1 MKYIR
6 LNASN
11 VVMEIIPG
19 EDSRFPGIP
28 IEQRYSAD
36 FIAALI
42 QTADET
48 EVEQNW
54 VYNPDDQTFSAP
66 PAPEPGP
73 EPEPEPEP
81 VEVARAAKVAEI
93 STACSAAIDA
103 GTSVDLPSGTRE
115 EFTYTV
121 ADQANVSEMFT
132 ACLAGATGYIYHAN
146 NAPCKTYPVADVVA
160 IYGTLSMY
168 KTGQLT
174 YHNQL
179 RQFVNSLTTAEDI
192 QTVTYG
198 QPLIGECLTQYNALM
213 AEAQEQMQAVLS
225 KLGGGDAVGG

>member
-6 LNASN
+6 LNADN

-54 VYNPDDQTFSAP
+54 IYNPDDQTFSAP
-66 PAPEPGP
+66 PVPEPGP
-73 EPEPEPEP
+73 DPEPEPEP
-81 VEVARAAKVAEI
+81 VEVARAAKIAEI
-93 STACSAAIDA
+93 SAACNAAIDA

-115 EFTYTV
+115 SFTYTV
-121 ADQANVSEMFT
+121 ADQANISEMFT
-132 ACLAGATGYIYHAN
+132 ACLAGATGYIYHEN
-146 NAPCKTYPVADVVA
+146 NGPCKNYPAADVVA

-179 RQFVNSLTTAEDI
+179 RQFVNGLTTAEDI

-198 QPLIGECLTQYNALM
+198 QPLIGGYLTKYNDLM
-213 AEAQEQMQAVLS
+213 AEAQTQMDTVLAKIS
-225 KLGGGDAVGG
+225 QGMSL

>member
-6 LNASN
+6 LDSKNR
-11 VVMEIIPG
+11 VMEIIPD
-19 EDSRFPGIP
+19 ENPIFPGIP
-28 IEQRYSAD
+28 IEQRYTAE
-36 FIAALI
+36 FIATLMPVE
-42 QTADET
+42 DET

-54 VYNPDDQTFSAP
+54 VYDPETKTFDEP
-66 PAPEPGP
+66 PTPEPGP

-93 STACSAAIDA
+93 STACNAAIDA

-146 NAPCKTYPVADVVA
+146 NSPCKTYPAADVVA

-198 QPLIGECLTQYNALM
+198 QPLIGEYLTQYNDLM
-213 AEAQEQMQAVLS
+213 AEAQTQM
-225 KLGGGDAVGG
+225 DAVQAKISQGMSL

>member
-6 LNASN
+6 INSDN
-11 VVMEIIPG
+11 IVMEIIPG
-19 EDSRFPGIP
+19 EDPIFPGIP

-54 VYNPDDQTFSAP
+54 VYDPETKTFDEP

-73 EPEPEPEP
+73 DPEPEPEP
-81 VEVARAAKVAEI
+81 VEVARAAKIAEI
-93 STACSAAIDA
+93 SAACNAAIDA

-146 NAPCKTYPVADVVA
+146 NSPCKTYPAADVVA

-198 QPLIGECLTQYNALM
+198 QPLIGEYLTQYNDLM
-213 AEAQEQMQAVLS
+213 AEAQTQMDAVLAKIS
-225 KLGGGDAVGG
+225 QGMSV

>member
-1 MKYIR
+1 MVPPTC
-6 LNASN
+6 A
-11 VVMEIIPG
+11 VV
-19 EDSRFPGIP
+19 
-28 IEQRYSAD
+28 
-36 FIAALI
+36 
-42 QTADET
+42 
-48 EVEQNW
+48 
-54 VYNPDDQTFSAP
+54 PDDLDLSEFYEYNGFVVLDIVEGEKISTVKGYVPDEEKWNLWKSTQP
-66 PAPEPGP
+66 IDPGP
-73 EPEPEPEP
+73 
-81 VEVARAAKVAEI
+81 VETARAAKIAEI
-93 STACSAAIDA
+93 SAACSAAIDA

-146 NAPCKTYPVADVVA
+146 NSPCKTYPAADVVA

-198 QPLIGECLTQYNALM
+198 QPLIGEYLTQYNALM
-213 AEAQEQMQAVLS
+213 AEAQTQMDAVLAKIS
-225 KLGGGDAVGG
+225 QGMSV

>member
-6 LNASN
+6 LNKSN

-54 VYNPDDQTFSAP
+54 VYDPETQTFSEP
-66 PAPEPGP
+66 PTPEPGP
-73 EPEPEPEP
+73 DPEPEPEP
-81 VEVARAAKVAEI
+81 VEVARAAKIAEI
-93 STACSAAIDA
+93 SAACNAAIDA

-146 NAPCKTYPVADVVA
+146 NSPCKTYPAADVVA

-179 RQFVNSLTTAEDI
+179 RQLVNSSTTAEDI

-198 QPLIGECLTQYNALM
+198 QPLIGEYLTQYNDLM
-213 AEAQEQMQAVLS
+213 AEAQTQMDAVLAKIS
-225 KLGGGDAVGG
+225 QGMSL

>member
-6 LNASN
+6 LNADN

-28 IEQRYSAD
+28 IEKRYSAD

-54 VYNPDDQTFSAP
+54 IYNPDDQTFDEP

-93 STACSAAIDA
+93 SAACNAAIDA

-146 NAPCKTYPVADVVA
+146 NSPCKTYPAADVVA

-192 QTVTYG
+192 RTVTYG
-198 QPLIGECLTQYNALM
+198 QPLIGEYLTKYNELM
-213 AEAQEQMQAVLS
+213 AEAQTQMDAVLAKIS
-225 KLGGGDAVGG
+225 QGMSL

>member
-6 LNASN
+6 LNESN

-28 IEQRYSAD
+28 IEKRYSAD

-54 VYNPDDQTFSAP
+54 IYNPDDQTFSAP
-66 PAPEPGP
+66 PTPEPGP
-73 EPEPEPEP
+73 DPEPEPEP
-81 VEVARAAKVAEI
+81 VEVARAAKIAEI
-93 STACSAAIDA
+93 STACNAAIDA

-115 EFTYTV
+115 KFTYTV

-146 NAPCKTYPVADVVA
+146 NSPCKTYPAADVVA

-198 QPLIGECLTQYNALM
+198 QALIGEYLTKYNDLM
-213 AEAQEQMQAVLS
+213 AEAQTQMDTVLAKIS
-225 KLGGGDAVGG
+225 QGMSL

>member
-28 IEQRYSAD
+28 IEQRYHAD

-54 VYNPDDQTFSAP
+54 VYDPETQTFSEP
-66 PAPEPGP
+66 PTPEPGP
-73 EPEPEPEP
+73 DPEPEPEP
-81 VEVARAAKVAEI
+81 VEVDRAAKVAEI
-93 STACSAAIDA
+93 SEACSAAIDA

-146 NAPCKTYPVADVVA
+146 NSPCKTYPAADVVA

-198 QPLIGECLTQYNALM
+198 QPLIGEYLGQYNALM
-213 AEAQEQMQAVLS
+213 AEAQTQMDAVLAKIS
-225 KLGGGDAVGG
+225 QGMSL

>member
-11 VVMEIIPG
+11 VVMEIILG
-19 EDSRFPGIP
+19 EDSVFPGIP
-28 IEQRYSAD
+28 IEQRYHAD

-54 VYNPDDQTFSAP
+54 IYNPDDQTFSAP
-66 PAPEPGP
+66 PPPEPGP
-73 EPEPEPEP
+73 DPEPEPEP
-81 VEVARAAKVAEI
+81 VEVARAAKIAEI
-93 STACSAAIDA
+93 STACNAAIDA

-115 EFTYTV
+115 KFTYTV

-146 NAPCKTYPVADVVA
+146 NSPCKTYPAADVVA

-179 RQFVNSLTTAEDI
+179 RQFVNSLPTAEDI

-198 QPLIGECLTQYNALM
+198 QALIGEYLTKYNDLM
-213 AEAQEQMQAVLS
+213 AEAQTQMDTVLAKIS
-225 KLGGGDAVGG
+225 QGMSL

>member
-1 MKYIR
+1 
-6 LNASN
+6 
-11 VVMEIIPG
+11 MEIIPD
-19 EDSRFPGIP
+19 ENPILPGIP
-28 IEQRYSAD
+28 IEQRYTAE
-36 FIAALI
+36 FIAMLVPVE
-42 QTADET
+42 DET

-54 VYNPDDQTFSAP
+54 IYDPETKTFDEP

-198 QPLIGECLTQYNALM
+198 QPLIGEYLTQYNELM
-213 AEAQEQMQAVLS
+213 AEAQTQMDAVLAKIS
-225 KLGGGDAVGG
+225 QGMSL

>member
-6 LNASN
+6 LNKSN

-54 VYNPDDQTFSAP
+54 VYDPETQTFSEP
-66 PAPEPGP
+66 PTPEPGP
-73 EPEPEPEP
+73 DPEPEPEP
-81 VEVARAAKVAEI
+81 VEVARAAKIAEI
-93 STACSAAIDA
+93 SAACNAAIDA

-146 NAPCKTYPVADVVA
+146 NSPCKTYPAADVVA

-198 QPLIGECLTQYNALM
+198 QPLIGEYLTQYNDLM
-213 AEAQEQMQAVLS
+213 AEAQTQMDAVLAKIS
-225 KLGGGDAVGG
+225 QGMSL

>member
-6 LNASN
+6 LDSKNS
-11 VVMEIIPG
+11 VMEIIPG
-19 EDSRFPGIP
+19 EDPVFPGIS
-28 IEQRYSAD
+28 IEKRYHAD

-54 VYNPDDQTFSAP
+54 IYNPDDQTFSAP
-66 PAPEPGP
+66 PTPEPGP
-73 EPEPEPEP
+73 DPEPEPEP

-93 STACSAAIDA
+93 SAACNAAIDA

-146 NAPCKTYPVADVVA
+146 NSPCKTYPAADVVA

-192 QTVTYG
+192 RTVTYG
-198 QPLIGECLTQYNALM
+198 QPLIGEYLTQYNALM
-213 AEAQEQMQAVLS
+213 AEAQSQMDAVLAKIS
-225 KLGGGDAVGG
+225 QGMSV

>member
-6 LNASN
+6 LDSKNS
-11 VVMEIIPG
+11 VMEIIPD
-19 EDSRFPGIP
+19 ENPIFPGIP
-28 IEQRYSAD
+28 IEQRYTAE
-36 FIAALI
+36 FIATLVPVE
-42 QTADET
+42 DET

-54 VYNPDDQTFSAP
+54 VYDPETKTFDEP
-66 PAPEPGP
+66 PTPEPGP
-73 EPEPEPEP
+73 DPEPEPEP

-93 STACSAAIDA
+93 SAACNAAIDA

-146 NAPCKTYPVADVVA
+146 NSPCKTYPASDVVA

-179 RQFVNSLTTAEDI
+179 RQFVNSLTTVSA
-192 QTVTYG
+192 
-198 QPLIGECLTQYNALM
+198 IGYLNETNTRGKKRKQ
-213 AEAQEQMQAVLS
+213 VI
-225 KLGGGDAVGG
+225 DAVAATIILENYLAYRKNQREE

>member
-1 MKYIR
+1 
-6 LNASN
+6 
-11 VVMEIIPG
+11 MEIIPG

-28 IEQRYSAD
+28 IEQRYHAD

-54 VYNPDDQTFSAP
+54 IYNPDDQTFSAP
-66 PAPEPGP
+66 PPPEPGP
-73 EPEPEPEP
+73 DPEPEPEP

-93 STACSAAIDA
+93 STACNAAIDA

-115 EFTYTV
+115 AFTYTV
-121 ADQANVSEMFT
+121 ADQANISEMFT

-146 NAPCKTYPVADVVA
+146 NSPCKTYPAADVVA

-198 QPLIGECLTQYNALM
+198 QALIGEYMTQYNELM
-213 AEAQEQMQAVLS
+213 AEAQTQMDAVLAKIS
-225 KLGGGDAVGG
+225 QGMSL

>member
-6 LNASN
+6 LSPSN

-28 IEQRYSAD
+28 IEQRYHAD

-54 VYNPDDQTFSAP
+54 IYNPDDQTFSAP
-66 PAPEPGP
+66 PPPEPGP
-73 EPEPEPEP
+73 DPEPEPEP
-81 VEVARAAKVAEI
+81 VEVARAAKIAEI
-93 STACSAAIDA
+93 SAACSAAIDA

-115 EFTYTV
+115 AFTYTV
-121 ADQANVSEMFT
+121 ADQANISEMFT
-132 ACLAGATGYIYHAN
+132 ACLAGATGYIYHEN
-146 NAPCKTYPVADVVA
+146 NGPCKNYPAADVVA

-198 QPLIGECLTQYNALM
+198 QALIGEYMTQYNDLM
-213 AEAQEQMQAVLS
+213 AEAQTQMDAVLAKIS
-225 KLGGGDAVGG
+225 QGMSL

>member
-6 LNASN
+6 LNPSN
-11 VVMEIIPG
+11 VVMEIILG
-19 EDSRFPGIP
+19 EDPVFPGIP

-73 EPEPEPEP
+73 DPEPEPEP
-81 VEVARAAKVAEI
+81 VEVARVAKIAEI
-93 STACSAAIDA
+93 SAACNAAIDA

-115 EFTYTV
+115 SFTYTV
-121 ADQANVSEMFT
+121 ADQANISEMFT
-132 ACLAGATGYIYHAN
+132 ACLAGATGYIYHEN
-146 NAPCKTYPVADVVA
+146 NGPCKNYPAADVVA

-198 QPLIGECLTQYNALM
+198 QPLIGEYLTQYNELM
-213 AEAQEQMQAVLS
+213 AEAQTQMDAVLAKIS
-225 KLGGGDAVGG
+225 QGMSL

>member
-6 LNASN
+6 LNADN
-11 VVMEIIPG
+11 VVMEIIP
-19 EDSRFPGIP
+19 DVNPIFPGIP
-28 IEQRYSAD
+28 IEQRYTAE
-36 FIAALI
+36 FITTLVPVE
-42 QTADET
+42 DET

-54 VYNPDDQTFSAP
+54 VYDPETQTFDEP
-66 PAPEPGP
+66 PTPEPGP
-73 EPEPEPEP
+73 DPEPEPEP
-81 VEVARAAKVAEI
+81 VEVARAAKVAGI
-93 STACSAAIDA
+93 SAACSAAIDA

-146 NAPCKTYPVADVVA
+146 NSPCKTYPAADVVA

-192 QTVTYG
+192 RTVTYG
-198 QPLIGECLTQYNALM
+198 QPLNGEYLTQYNALM
-213 AEAQEQMQAVLS
+213 AEAQSQMDAVLAKIS
-225 KLGGGDAVGG
+225 QGMSV

>member
-1 MKYIR
+1 MKYIK

-19 EDSRFPGIP
+19 EDPVFPGIP
-28 IEQRYSAD
+28 IEQRHTAK
-36 FIAALI
+36 FIATLVPVE
-42 QTADET
+42 DET

-54 VYNPDDQTFSAP
+54 VYDPETKTFDEP
-66 PAPEPGP
+66 PTPEPGP
-73 EPEPEPEP
+73 DPEPEPEP

-93 STACSAAIDA
+93 SAACNAAIDA

-146 NAPCKTYPVADVVA
+146 NSPCKTYPAADVVA

-198 QPLIGECLTQYNALM
+198 QPLIGEYLTQYNELM
-213 AEAQEQMQAVLS
+213 AEAQSQMDAVLAKIS
-225 KLGGGDAVGG
+225 QGMSL

>member
-6 LNASN
+6 LNADN

-19 EDSRFPGIP
+19 EDPIFPGIP
-28 IEQRYSAD
+28 IEQRYHAD

-54 VYNPDDQTFSAP
+54 IYNPDDQTFSEP
-66 PAPEPGP
+66 PTPEPGP

-81 VEVARAAKVAEI
+81 AKVAEI
-93 STACSAAIDA
+93 SEACSAAIDA

-146 NAPCKTYPVADVVA
+146 NSPCKTYPASDVVA

-192 QTVTYG
+192 RTVTYG
-198 QPLIGECLTQYNALM
+198 QPLIGEYLTQYNALM
-213 AEAQEQMQAVLS
+213 AEAQSQMDAVLAKIS
-225 KLGGGDAVGG
+225 QGMSV

>member
-6 LNASN
+6 ISPDNI
-11 VVMEIIPG
+11 VMEIIPD

-54 VYNPDDQTFSAP
+54 VYDPETQTFDEP
-66 PAPEPGP
+66 PTPEPGP

-93 STACSAAIDA
+93 STACNAAIDA

-121 ADQANVSEMFT
+121 ADQANISEMFT
-132 ACLAGATGYIYHAN
+132 ACLAGATGYIYHEN
-146 NAPCKTYPVADVVA
+146 NGPCKNYPAADVVA

-198 QPLIGECLTQYNALM
+198 QPLIGEYLTQYNELM
-213 AEAQEQMQAVLS
+213 AEAQTQMDAVLAKIS
-225 KLGGGDAVGG
+225 QGMSL

>member
-6 LNASN
+6 LDSKNS
-11 VVMEIIPG
+11 VMEIIPD
-19 EDSRFPGIP
+19 ENPIFPGIP
-28 IEQRYSAD
+28 IEQRYTAE
-36 FIAALI
+36 FIATLVPVE
-42 QTADET
+42 DET

-54 VYNPDDQTFSAP
+54 IYNPDDQTFSAP
-66 PAPEPGP
+66 PTPEPGP
-73 EPEPEPEP
+73 DPEPEPEP

-93 STACSAAIDA
+93 SAACNAAIDA

-146 NAPCKTYPVADVVA
+146 NSPCKTYPAADVVA

-192 QTVTYG
+192 QTVTYS
-198 QPLIGECLTQYNALM
+198 QPLIGEYLTQYNELM
-213 AEAQEQMQAVLS
+213 AEAQTQMDAVLAKIS
-225 KLGGGDAVGG
+225 QGMSL

>member
-6 LNASN
+6 LDSKNG
-11 VVMEIIPG
+11 VMEIIP
-19 EDSRFPGIP
+19 DANPIFPGIP
-28 IEQRYSAD
+28 IEQRYTAE
-36 FIAALI
+36 FIATLVPVE
-42 QTADET
+42 DET

-54 VYNPDDQTFSAP
+54 VYDPETKTFDEP
-66 PAPEPGP
+66 PTPEPGP
-73 EPEPEPEP
+73 DPEPEPEP

-93 STACSAAIDA
+93 SEACNAAIDA

-146 NAPCKTYPVADVVA
+146 NSPCKTYPAADVVA

-198 QPLIGECLTQYNALM
+198 QPLIGEYLTQYNDLM
-213 AEAQEQMQAVLS
+213 AEAQTQMDAVLAKIS
-225 KLGGGDAVGG
+225 QGMSV

>member
-6 LNASN
+6 LNKSN

-28 IEQRYSAD
+28 IEKRYSTD

-54 VYNPDDQTFSAP
+54 VYDPETQTFSEP
-66 PAPEPGP
+66 PTPEPGP
-73 EPEPEPEP
+73 DPEPEPEP
-81 VEVARAAKVAEI
+81 VEVARAAKIAEI
-93 STACSAAIDA
+93 SAACNAAIDA

-146 NAPCKTYPVADVVA
+146 NSPCKTYPAADVVA

-198 QPLIGECLTQYNALM
+198 QPLIGEYLTQYNDLM
-213 AEAQEQMQAVLS
+213 AEAQTQMDAVLAKIS
-225 KLGGGDAVGG
+225 QGMSL

>member
-6 LNASN
+6 LDSKNS
-11 VVMEIIPG
+11 VMEIIPD
-19 EDSRFPGIP
+19 ENPIFPGIP
-28 IEQRYSAD
+28 IEQRYTAE
-36 FIAALI
+36 FIATLVSVE
-42 QTADET
+42 DET

-54 VYNPDDQTFSAP
+54 IYNPDDQTFSAP
-66 PAPEPGP
+66 PTPEPGP
-73 EPEPEPEP
+73 DPEPEPEP

-93 STACSAAIDA
+93 SAACNAAIDA

-146 NAPCKTYPVADVVA
+146 NSPCKTYPASDVVA

-192 QTVTYG
+192 RTVTYG
-198 QPLIGECLTQYNALM
+198 QPLIGEYLTQYNALM
-213 AEAQEQMQAVLS
+213 AEAQSQMDAVLAKIS
-225 KLGGGDAVGG
+225 QGMSV

>member
-19 EDSRFPGIP
+19 EDPVFPGVP

-54 VYNPDDQTFSAP
+54 VYDPETKTFDEP
-66 PAPEPGP
+66 PTPEPGP
-73 EPEPEPEP
+73 DPEPEPEP
-81 VEVARAAKVAEI
+81 VEVARAAKIAEI
-93 STACSAAIDA
+93 SAACNAAIDA

-115 EFTYTV
+115 AFTYTV
-121 ADQANVSEMFT
+121 ADQANISEMFT
-132 ACLAGATGYIYHAN
+132 ACLAGATGYIYHEN
-146 NAPCKTYPVADVVA
+146 NGPCKNYPAADVVA

-179 RQFVNSLTTAEDI
+179 RQFVNSLPTAEDI

-198 QPLIGECLTQYNALM
+198 QALIGEYLTKYNDLM
-213 AEAQEQMQAVLS
+213 AEAQTQMDTVLAKIS
-225 KLGGGDAVGG
+225 QGMSL

>member
-6 LNASN
+6 LDSKNS
-11 VVMEIIPG
+11 VMEIIPD
-19 EDSRFPGIP
+19 EDPIFPGIP
-28 IEQRYSAD
+28 IEQRHTAE
-36 FIAALI
+36 FIATLVPVE
-42 QTADET
+42 DET

-54 VYNPDDQTFSAP
+54 VYDSETQTFDEPS
-66 PAPEPGP
+66 APEPGP

-81 VEVARAAKVAEI
+81 VEVARAVKIAEI
-93 STACSAAIDA
+93 SADCSAAIDA

-146 NAPCKTYPVADVVA
+146 NSPCKTYPAADVVA

-198 QPLIGECLTQYNALM
+198 QALIGEYMTQYNDLM
-213 AEAQEQMQAVLS
+213 AEAQTQMDAVLAKIS
-225 KLGGGDAVGG
+225 QGMSL

>member
-6 LNASN
+6 LNADN
-11 VVMEIIPG
+11 VVMEIIPS
-19 EDSRFPGIP
+19 EDTRFPGIP

-54 VYNPDDQTFSAP
+54 IYNPDDQTFSAP
-66 PAPEPGP
+66 PTPEPGP
-73 EPEPEPEP
+73 DPEPEPEP

-93 STACSAAIDA
+93 SAACNAAIDA

-146 NAPCKTYPVADVVA
+146 NSPCKTYPAADVVA

-179 RQFVNSLTTAEDI
+179 RQFVNGLTTAEDI

-198 QPLIGECLTQYNALM
+198 QPLIGEYLTQYNALM
-213 AEAQEQMQAVLS
+213 AEAQTQMDAVLAKIS
-225 KLGGGDAVGG
+225 QGMSL

>member
-1 MKYIR
+1 MVPPTC
-6 LNASN
+6 A
-11 VVMEIIPG
+11 VV
-19 EDSRFPGIP
+19 
-28 IEQRYSAD
+28 
-36 FIAALI
+36 
-42 QTADET
+42 
-48 EVEQNW
+48 
-54 VYNPDDQTFSAP
+54 PDDLDLSEFYEYNGFVVLDIVEGEKISTVKGYVPDEEKWNLWKSTQP
-66 PAPEPGP
+66 IDPGP
-73 EPEPEPEP
+73 
-81 VEVARAAKVAEI
+81 VETARAAKIAEI
-93 STACSAAIDA
+93 SAACSAAIDA

-146 NAPCKTYPVADVVA
+146 NSPCKTYPAADVVA

-198 QPLIGECLTQYNALM
+198 QPLIGEYLSQYNALM
-213 AEAQEQMQAVLS
+213 AEAQTQMDAVLAKIS
-225 KLGGGDAVGG
+225 QGMSV

>member
-6 LNASN
+6 LNADN

-28 IEQRYSAD
+28 IEQRYHAD

-66 PAPEPGP
+66 PTPEPGP
-73 EPEPEPEP
+73 DPEPEPEP
-81 VEVARAAKVAEI
+81 VEVARAAKIAEI
-93 STACSAAIDA
+93 STACNAAIDA

-115 EFTYTV
+115 KFTYTV

-146 NAPCKTYPVADVVA
+146 NSPCKTYPAADVVA

-198 QPLIGECLTQYNALM
+198 QALIGEYLSQYNALM
-213 AEAQEQMQAVLS
+213 AEAQTQMDAVLAKIS
-225 KLGGGDAVGG
+225 QGMSL